1 MHILL
6 HFLFY
11 LKVLLYSKSWL
22 QSLEGTA
29 VSKEENTKPAI
40 RKGSSS
46 FDTHHDRIILSR
58 QLTSIFFVYFLLSEI
73 GVKAA
78 LR

>member
-46 FDTHHDRIILSR
+46 FDTHDRIILSR

>member
-46 FDTHHDRIILSR
+46 FDTHDRIILSR
-58 QLTSIFFVYFLLSEI
+58 QLTSIFFVYFFLSEI

>member
-1 MHILL
+1 M
-6 HFLFY
+6 
-11 LKVLLYSKSWL
+11 
-22 QSLEGTA
+22 
-29 VSKEENTKPAI
+29 SKEENTKPAI

-46 FDTHHDRIILSR
+46 FDTHDRIILSR

-73 GVKAA
+73 GVKTA